1 MNMPTTD
8 WATPAAAEHAVRTN
22 AVRTPPSRGALW
34 RAVQLGVA
42 IAVTMA
48 LIRLGSIFAA
58 FPDMTPTDRWQ
69 IVLEIIA
76 SWFANV
82 GLQLAV
88 LHIVILPQAAPR
100 AVRILRF
107 FGMVLLGTV
116 GAAAPLM
123 LLADVPSIRLGIV
136 ESTTTGTWSGLFDA
150 LLMATFLVYQHGGQ
164 ARSEE
169 ASRRLQQLQREQQ
182 AARRRLVE
190 AQLQALQARVDPQ
203 MFFDILESVQRLY
216 ATDAPRAE
224 ALLDELIV
232 FLRSALPRLRSASST
247 LAQELELAASYFR
260 LQTLR
265 GGAPAVVRIT
275 LPDVLAAR
283 AFPAGVIL
291 PLLAEAQTAAIDVD
305 AQPGA
310 GTDDMVVSLHTGRA
324 PAPRVLAQVRET
336 LDALYGSAATV
347 ECRDT
352 TADAHIE
359 TRITIAHAAI

>member
-1 MNMPTTD
+1 MPTTD

-22 AVRTPPSRGALW
+22 AVRTPPSRGVLW
-34 RAVQLGVA
+34 RAVQFGVA
-42 IAVTMA
+42 VAGTMA
-48 LIRLGSIFAA
+48 LIQISSVFAT
-58 FPDMTPTDRWQ
+58 FPDMTWSDRWQ
-69 IVLEIIA
+69 IALEIFCA
-76 SWFANV
+76 RFGNV
-82 GLQLAV
+82 ALQLLV
-88 LHIVILPQAAPR
+88 LHAFALADSAPR
-100 AVRILRF
+100 ALLILRF
-107 FGMVLLGTV
+107 FGMVLLGTA

-123 LLADVPSIRLGIV
+123 LLADVPSIRLGLV
-136 ESTTTGTWSGLFDA
+136 ESTTTGSWSALFNA

-169 ASRRLQQLQREQQ
+169 ASRRLQQLQHEQQ

-265 GGAPAVVRIT
+265 GGAPAAVRIT
-275 LPDVLAAR
+275 LPDALAAR
-283 AFPAGVIL
+283 AFPVGVIL
-291 PLLAEAQTAAIDVD
+291 PLLAETQTAAIDVD
-305 AQPGA
+305 AQPGS
-310 GTDDMVVSLHTGRA
+310 GTDDIMVSLHTGHA
-324 PAPRVLAQVRET
+324 PAPRVLVQVRET
-336 LDALYGSAATV
+336 LAALYGSAATL
-347 ECRDT
+347 ECHDT
-352 TADAHIE
+352 TADAYIE
-359 TRITIAHAAI
+359 TRITIAHAAT

>member
-8 WATPAAAEHAVRTN
+8 WTTPAAAERTVRTN
-22 AVRTPPSRGALW
+22 AVRPPPSSLALW

-42 IAVTMA
+42 IALTLA
-48 LIRLGSIFAA
+48 LIRIGSIFAA
-58 FPDMTPTDRWQ
+58 LPDMTSTDRWP
-69 IVLEIIA
+69 IVLEILA
-76 SWFANV
+76 SRFANV

-88 LHIVILPQAAPR
+88 LRLVILPQAAPR
-100 AVRILRF
+100 ALHVLRF
-107 FGMVLLGTV
+107 FGMVLLGTA
-116 GAAAPLM
+116 GAAAPLL

-136 ESTTTGTWSGLFDA
+136 ESTTTAIWSGLFDS
-150 LLMATFLVYQHGGQ
+150 LLIATFLAYQHGGQ

-169 ASRRLQQLQREQQ
+169 ASRRLQQLQCEQQ

-203 MFFDILESVQRLY
+203 MFFDILDSVQRLY
-216 ATDAPRAE
+216 AADAARAE

-232 FLRSALPRLRSASST
+232 FLRAALPRLRSASST

-265 GGAPAVVRIT
+265 GGAPDAVRIA
-275 LPDVLAAR
+275 LPDELAAR

-291 PLLAEAQTAAIDVD
+291 PLVAEARTAAIDVD
-305 AQPGA
+305 VQPDA
-310 GTDDMVVSLHTGRA
+310 GMDTIVVSLHTGRA

-336 LDALYGSAATV
+336 LEALYGSAATL

-359 TRITIAHAAI
+359 TRITIAYAAT